1 MKDLIFEELS
11 PSFKINDIAS
21 KIINKITEKLDNTI
35 FDENKNDDTFNTK
48 TIIINMDK
56 PIFGTVNKIT
66 SKIICA
72 DSFEFLSFK
81 NNFTKLG
88 LGGEFICDRK
98 EINIVGY
105 SIDNEVNTIYLSSI
119 LSLELT
125 HAYKESLYNSKEL
138 PIVLSKAAAILL
150 DNKCRGEIIVLSK
163 LMIYFGKNVINDNME
178 MLYQELMKIED
189 DNIMDFES
197 DVISQ
202 FREYLLLYNKI
213 KTYALDD
220 MLCSDIEKIYGKT
233 LPMLMA
239 YVKNGIDYF
248 EINKRKI
255 FSKYMK
261 NRA

>member
-1 MKDLIFEELS
+1 
-11 PSFKINDIAS
+11 
-21 KIINKITEKLDNTI
+21 
-35 FDENKNDDTFNTK
+35 
-48 TIIINMDK
+48 
-56 PIFGTVNKIT
+56 
-66 SKIICA
+66 
-72 DSFEFLSFK
+72 
-81 NNFTKLG
+81 
-88 LGGEFICDRK
+88 
-98 EINIVGY
+98 
-105 SIDNEVNTIYLSSI
+105 
-119 LSLELT
+119 
-125 HAYKESLYNSKEL
+125 
-138 PIVLSKAAAILL
+138 
-150 DNKCRGEIIVLSK
+150 
-163 LMIYFGKNVINDNME
+163 MIYFDKNVINDNME